1 MPKSYNVLFASS
13 NIHKYEEAKKILS
26 EFGINLE
33 FFQTDLM
40 EIQDDSLSE
49 IALKK
54 VLHAYDKCKKPVIVE
69 DDGLFI
75 NSLSGFPGPFSSY
88 IFKTIGNNGILKL
101 IGSNRSAQFRAV
113 IAFCDSNKKPV
124 FFESN
129 VFGEISK
136 NIQGKGWGY
145 DPIFVP
151 ENQNKTY
158 AELAE
163 KNKLSHRYQ
172 SLKKFAR
179 HYIHSIEG
187 NPCDYCGNDMRKGKS
202 CEPIII
208 IDGKKYTRDHSEK
221 DAEIDDKKDVA
232 CHDCGVINGI
242 HHMGCDVEC
251 CPKHPKKQFITCT
264 CSIEFLGDF
273 EISDDGEYRR
283 LPRNKQ
289 E

>member
-13 NIHKYEEAKKILS
+13 NIHKYEEAKKILDK
-26 EFGINLE
+26 FGIKLE
-33 FFQTDLM
+33 FFQTDLV
-40 EIQDDSLSE
+40 EIQDESLSK
-49 IALKK
+49 IALQKA
-54 VLHAYDKCKKPVIVE
+54 LNAYEKCKKPVIVE

-88 IFKTIGNNGILKL
+88 VFKTIGNNGILKL
-101 IGSNRSAQFRAV
+101 IGSNRTAQFRAV

-163 KNKLSHRYQ
+163 KNKLSHRYK

-202 CEPIII
+202 CEPIVI

-221 DAEIDDKKDVA
+221 DAEINDKKDVA

-242 HHMGCDVEC
+242 HHMGCDVER

-273 EISDDGEYRR
+273 EISDDGMYRR